1 MDPIIAN
8 SLELCRIL
16 KADHARRFDQAV
28 HGTSQ
33 ICEFEL
39 NEGRKYLKVVQVTN
53 IQHFA
58 HCFIDRNTGDVYKAA
73 SYAQPA
79 KGIRYNIL
87 RDMDIL
93 RNADWAGGYLYKR

>member
-1 MDPIIAN
+1 MNILSLCYDHCKNLENDYKTKRPNQLERNLCFYIRTGKKFHKIIFYYETEN
-8 SLELCRIL
+8 
-16 KADHARRFDQAV
+16 DV
-28 HGTSQ
+28 HQST
-33 ICEFEL
+33 
-39 NEGRKYLKVVQVTN
+39 
-53 IQHFA
+53 